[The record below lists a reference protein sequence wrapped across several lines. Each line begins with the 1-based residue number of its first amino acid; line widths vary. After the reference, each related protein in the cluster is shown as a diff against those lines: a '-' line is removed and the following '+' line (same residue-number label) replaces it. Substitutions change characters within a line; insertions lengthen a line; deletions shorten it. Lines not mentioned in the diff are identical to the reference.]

1 MASHRLT
8 SSQAVTKS
16 KKITFNHEKLA
27 QRLFYLGLFLYLV
40 ALLVPDLPITIR
52 NFAYLIA
59 TFTAGYHVMIEGFG
73 DTIKQTQAK
82 HRFTPNIHIL
92 MTLAA
97 VGAILIGN
105 FSEAALLILIFA
117 AAHFLEEYAEGK
129 SKREITK
136 LMNLNPTE
144 ARLCQANGEW
154 QLVPVG
160 QLKIG
165 DHVRVLNGDQIPTDG
180 QISAGQAVINEAAIT
195 GESMP
200 KTKTVADEVFGGTIN
215 GDQSFTMV
223 VTKDSQDTVF
233 AKILQL
239 VKQSQNDLSHTATK
253 IKRIEPIYVKIV
265 LGLFPVFILLGPL
278 AFGWS
283 WATSLYRGMVFLIAA
298 SPCALAASAVTAT
311 LAAISNLAK
320 RGVLFKGGSYLT
332 NLNEL
337 KAIAFDKTGTLTVGQ
352 PTVTDYQFVAAPAAQ
367 TTAWLTILTNMERQS
382 NHPLATAIV
391 THFNQVVTTIPTTEM
406 TVVNQVGQGL
416 TTAYQGQKYQIAKP
430 SLFATVPASLQQVR
444 QAWSAA
450 GKTVIYFAENGTVV
464 GALGLMD
471 VPNQQAAAAIAYFQ
485 QQGITTTMITGDDLK
500 TGQAIAQ
507 QLKIDQVVAN
517 VLPADKAA
525 VVTDQQKKYG
535 LVAMVGDGINDA
547 PALVKADIG
556 VTMGDGTDVAM
567 DVADVVLMQND
578 LSKLSYAH
586 RVSRRLSMV
595 VWQNIIFSMLVV
607 LLLVTLNLLGQ
618 MDLTIGVLAHEG
630 STLLVIL
637 NGLRLLL
644 PLRKQ

>member
-1 MASHRLT
+1 MASHRLA

-40 ALLVPDLPITIR
+40 ALIVPGLPQIIR
-52 NFAYLIA
+52 DSAYLIV

-73 DTIKQTQAK
+73 DTIKQTQIK

-144 ARLCQANGEW
+144 ARRCQANGEW

-200 KTKTVADEVFGGTIN
+200 KTKTVNDEVFGGTIN
-215 GDQSFTMV
+215 GNQSFTMV

-239 VKQSQNDLSHTATK
+239 VQQSQNDLSQTATK

-265 LGLFPVFILLGPL
+265 LALFPIFILLGPL
-278 AFGWS
+278 AWGWTWS
-283 WATSLYRGMVFLIAA
+283 TSLYRGMVFLIAA
-298 SPCALAASAVTAT
+298 SPCALAASAVPAT

-352 PTVTDYQFVAAPAAQ
+352 PAVTDYQFVTATTEQ
-367 TTAWLTILTNMERQS
+367 TAAWLTILTNMERQS

-391 THFNQVVTTIPTTEM
+391 SHFNQQVTTISAEEM

-416 TTAYQGQKYQIAKP
+416 TADYQGQHYQIAKP
-430 SLFATVPASLQQVR
+430 SMFVTVPRELQQAQ
-444 QAWSAA
+444 QAWSQA
-450 GKTVIYFAENGTVV
+450 GKTVIYFAENSQVV
-464 GALGLMD
+464 AAVGLMD
-471 VPNQQAAAAIAYFQ
+471 VPNQQAAAAIGYFQ
-485 QQGITTTMITGDDLK
+485 RQGITTMMITGDDLK

-507 QLKIDQVVAN
+507 QLNIDQVVAN

-525 VVTDQQKKYG
+525 VVSDQQAKYG

-556 VTMGDGTDVAM
+556 VAMGDGTDVAM

-586 RVSRRLSMV
+586 RMSRRLSKI
-595 VWQNIIFSMLVV
+595 VWQNIVFSMLIV
-607 LLLVTLNLLGQ
+607 LLLVTLNLIGR

-644 PLRKQ
+644 PLRK

>member
-298 SPCALAASAVTAT
+298 SPCALAASAVPAT

-485 QQGITTTMITGDDLK
+485 HQGITTTMITGDDLK

-556 VTMGDGTDVAM
+556 VAMGDGTDVAM

-586 RVSRRLSMV
+586 RVSRRLSTV